1 MKIISEKSVTET
13 EKSEEAEKE
22 SKKSGDADDSD
33 SCSEDEYVVEKIIK
47 KRIVQGKPEYF
58 IKWKDW
64 PASTNTWEPLENLH
78 CPEKVDEFESKLA
91 EAKAEKAAS
100 KKKVCLQVS
109 AKVIKECH

>member
-22 SKKSGDADDSD
+22 FKKSGDADDSD

-58 IKWKDW
+58 IK
-64 PASTNTWEPLENLH
+64 
-78 CPEKVDEFESKLA
+78 
-91 EAKAEKAAS
+91 
-100 KKKVCLQVS
+100 
-109 AKVIKECH
+109 